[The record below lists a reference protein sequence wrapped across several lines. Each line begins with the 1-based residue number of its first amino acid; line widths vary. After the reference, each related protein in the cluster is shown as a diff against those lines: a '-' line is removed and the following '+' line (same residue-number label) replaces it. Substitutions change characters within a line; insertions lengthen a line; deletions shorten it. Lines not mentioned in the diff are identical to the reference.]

1 MAVTKGKPW
10 TEEEKAWL
18 AERMKEG
25 KTYAEIAAMC
35 GRSLKA
41 VITMGQNLGGYS
53 AVTGR
58 PSRGKRWSDDD
69 VQLAELMLGMGFTH
83 PEIGSAVDRAA
94 GSIAYKVSRRGL
106 KPAPDVQRLDRKLGD
121 RRPWTDDEQTLVA
134 LLVDRG
140 WSVTRIAA
148 MLGRT
153 PGSVQTQCSRLGI
166 VGDRYVSKQNPKAK
180 WRKCLCC
187 GQGFMSSWIGN
198 RICSPCKESELF
210 QSAA

>member
-1 MAVTKGKPW
+1 MAVTKGNPW

-25 KTYAEIAAMC
+25 KTYAE
-35 GRSLKA
+35 
-41 VITMGQNLGGYS
+41 
-53 AVTGR
+53 
-58 PSRGKRWSDDD
+58 
-69 VQLAELMLGMGFTH
+69 
-83 PEIGSAVDRAA
+83 
-94 GSIAYKVSRRGL
+94 
-106 KPAPDVQRLDRKLGD
+106 
-121 RRPWTDDEQTLVA
+121 
-134 LLVDRG
+134 
-140 WSVTRIAA
+140 IAA

-187 GQGFMSSWIGN
+187 GEGFMSSWIGN